1 MFWVLYISLVRCE
14 SFIMGLECFS
24 RLILPRDCRSLQWP
38 DVRKLGGMMRI
49 GKKYQLDNIFEEA
62 LTRFKTQFPQTVAA
76 RDFITARSTKFY
88 EWTKDYF
95 KDITD
100 LGEEMALWSILPIAY
115 YTVASNSK
123 NIVSR

>member
-1 MFWVLYISLVRCE
+1 
-14 SFIMGLECFS
+14 
-24 RLILPRDCRSLQWP
+24 
-38 DVRKLGGMMRI
+38 MRI

-62 LTRFKTQFPQTVAA
+62 LARFKAQFPQTVAA
-76 RDFITARSTKFY
+76 RDFIAARSTKFY

-100 LGEEMALWSILPIAY
+100 LGEEMALWSVLPIAY

-123 NIVSR
+123 NMVSVYVVINRHPVLST